1 MFWFALFTAASLAV
15 YLVVIRPKL
24 KEFRLVAGILD
35 KIDEAGL
42 SRWQKFKLRLLGQKT
57 WLSGAVGVFV
67 TVLPGAL
74 ENLHL
79 VDFSAFFAEGV
90 ALKISGA
97 IMLLMTVTHI
107 FGIVKAAQIEPNK
120 VRE

>member
-1 MFWFALFTAASLAV
+1 MLWFALLTAASLAV
-15 YLVVIRPKL
+15 YFLFIRPKL
-24 KEFRLVAGILD
+24 KEFRVIAGILD

-42 SRWQKFKLRLLGQKT
+42 SGWQKFKLRLLGQKT
-57 WLSGAVGVFV
+57 WLSGAIGVFV

-74 ENLHL
+74 DNLHL
-79 VDFSAFFAEGV
+79 VDFSAFFAEEV

-107 FGIVKAAQIEPNK
+107 FGIVRAAQIEPK
-120 VRE
+120 KADE

>member
-1 MFWFALFTAASLAV
+1 MIWFALFSTASLAV
-15 YLVVIRPKL
+15 YFLLIRPKL
-24 KEFRLVAGILD
+24 KEFRLIAGILG

-42 SRWQKFKLRLLGQKT
+42 SGWEKFKLRLLGQKT

-107 FGIVKAAQIEPNK
+107 FGIVKAAQIEPK
-120 VRE
+120 RPDQ